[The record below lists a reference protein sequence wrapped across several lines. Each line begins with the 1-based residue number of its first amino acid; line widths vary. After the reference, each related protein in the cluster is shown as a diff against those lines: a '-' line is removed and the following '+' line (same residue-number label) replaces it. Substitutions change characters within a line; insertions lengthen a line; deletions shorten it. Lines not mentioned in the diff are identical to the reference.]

1 MPDVNRPR
9 LTPMQWRVFALAC
22 GTSFLLYLHRY
33 HWNIVG
39 PGLQKDFGFS
49 NRAVGFLF
57 ALFYCT
63 YFFGQ
68 IPSGVIIDRFGPHRF
83 LSASI
88 AAWSIALAALGWSA
102 WFPLLCASRLLFGAA
117 QAGGYPA
124 LTKVTASWFEPDR
137 RTLLQG
143 FIATAAGRAG
153 GAMAPIVLAT
163 VLMGA
168 WGMSWEKALTIL
180 GIIGLAYG
188 LVFWVA
194 YRDRPEKRPEID
206 ADLAADSKPIV
217 LPWGDAWRNGSL
229 RFFTFHQFL
238 DAGSDVAYVSLI
250 GAYFLRGRG
259 FDIVQTGWLTSLPL
273 WGGAAGGVVGG
284 WLNDRTIA
292 LTGSRRWSRSGV
304 GCVGKV
310 LGGILLVL
318 AVRHPSGVASAWYLC
333 AAKFF
338 SDWSQPTVWGTCTD
352 MGGRFSATVFGI
364 VNTAG
369 TLGGII
375 MPPVYGDVL
384 DRYTTQT
391 VRGGALVATT
401 DWTPLF
407 DLLAAMY
414 VTSAVV
420 WLLIDCTQRIPQP
433 EDKSLRS

>member
-1 MPDVNRPR
+1 MADLDRPR
-9 LTPMQWRVFALAC
+9 LAPIQWRVFALAC

-39 PGLQKDFGFS
+39 PGLQNDFGYS
-49 NRAVGFLF
+49 NRTVGFLF

-63 YFFGQ
+63 YFVGQ

-83 LSASI
+83 LSLSI
-88 AAWSIALAALGWSA
+88 VAWSVALATIGWSPWLPLIALG
-102 WFPLLCASRLLFGAA
+102 RLVFGAA

-124 LTKVTASWFEPDR
+124 LTKVTASWFDPSR
-137 RTLLQG
+137 RTLFQG

-153 GAMAPIVLAT
+153 GAMAPIALAT
-163 VLMGA
+163 VLMG
-168 WGMSWEKALTIL
+168 GCGLSWEKSLSIL
-180 GIIGLAYG
+180 GLIGVLYGVVFWLGYRDAPAKPHEIDEGLATT
-188 LVFWVA
+188 A
-194 YRDRPEKRPEID
+194 RPPT
-206 ADLAADSKPIV
+206 
-217 LPWGDAWRNGSL
+217 LPWAHAWRNWSL
-229 RFFTFHQFL
+229 RFFTVHQFL

-259 FDIVQTGWLTSLPL
+259 YDIAQAGWLTSLPL
-273 WGGAAGGVVGG
+273 WGGAAGGIAGG

-304 GCVGKV
+304 GCVGK
-310 LGGILLVL
+310 LIGGLLLVL
-318 AVRHPSGVASAWYLC
+318 AVRQESGVAAAWYLC

-375 MPPVYGDVL
+375 MPLVYGDVL
-384 DRYTTQT
+384 DRFTTHAKS
-391 VRGGALVATT
+391 GGLDIVTT

-414 VTSAVV
+414 VASAVL
-420 WLLIDCTQRIPQP
+420 WLLINCTRRIPQP
-433 EDKSLRS
+433 DETRFAS